1 MIPSLRPGD
10 KIAII
15 ATARK
20 ISHPEIEMAVRVFE
34 SWGLQVVVGQTIG
47 ASYNYFAGDDAL
59 RLQDLQQML
68 DDDSIKAIICG
79 RGGYG
84 TTRIIDQV
92 DFTRL
97 RKHPKWLVGFS
108 DVTALHSHIHNLG
121 LQSLHAIMPLLFPK
135 EGAEDSIETLRR
147 ALFGEDLNYTVAPH
161 AFNRTGTGTGQ
172 LVGGNL
178 SMLHT
183 LTGTR
188 SDISTE
194 GKILFLED
202 LCEYLYHIDRM
213 MVHLDRS
220 GKLANLAGL
229 IVGDMSDMN
238 DAAVSFGKTASEI
251 ILEHTGKYNYPVC
264 YGFPVGH
271 EPLNLALICGEEA
284 ELTVSEEGAQLRYCK
299 RQATD
304 KNKESAT
311 KHY

>member
-10 KIAII
+10 KIAIT

-20 ISHPEIEMAVRVFE
+20 ITFPEIEVAIRIFE
-34 SWGLQVVVGQTIG
+34 SWGLEVELGQSIG
-47 ASYNYFAGDDAL
+47 ASYNYFSGDDAL
-59 RLQDLQQML
+59 RLQDLQQFL
-68 DDDSIKAIICG
+68 DDESVKAIVCA

-92 DFTRL
+92 DFT
-97 RKHPKWLVGFS
+97 KFQQQPKWVVGFS
-108 DVTALHSHIHNLG
+108 DVTTLHGHIHNLG
-121 LQSLHAIMPLLFPK
+121 IESIHGIMPLLFPK
-135 EGAEDSIETLRR
+135 EGTADSIETLRR
-147 ALFGEDLNYTVAPH
+147 LLFGEELHYTTSPH
-161 AFNRTGTGTGQ
+161 ALNRTGTATGQ

-188 SDISTE
+188 SDISTA

-202 LCEYLYHIDRM
+202 LDEYLYHVDRM

-238 DAAVSFGKTASEI
+238 DTPVPFGKTANEI
-251 ILEHTGKYNYPVC
+251 ILEHAGKYNYPVC
-264 YGFPVGH
+264 FGFPVGH
-271 EPLNLALICGEEA
+271 EPLNLALVCGREA
-284 ELTVSEEGAQLRYCK
+284 ELQVSEAGVKLHYC
-299 RQATD
+299 
-304 KNKESAT
+304 
-311 KHY
+311 

>member
-15 ATARK
+15 STARK
-20 ISHPEIEMAVRVFE
+20 ITVPEIGVAIETFAQ
-34 SWGLQVVVGQTIG
+34 WGLEVVLGQTIG
-47 ASYNYFAGDDAL
+47 ASYNQFAGDDAL

-68 DDDSIKAIICG
+68 DDESIKAIVCA

-92 DFTRL
+92 DFTEF
-97 RKHPKWLVGFS
+97 KKKPKWLVGFS
-108 DVTALHSHIHNLG
+108 DVTALHSHIHTLG
-121 LQSLHAIMPLLFPK
+121 LESVHAIMPVLFQK
-135 EGAEDSIETLRR
+135 EGTAASIETLRR
-147 ALFGEDLNYTVAPH
+147 ILFGEEVIYTAAPH
-161 AFNRTGTGTGQ
+161 TFNRSGIATGQ

-188 SDISTE
+188 SDISTA

-202 LCEYLYHIDRM
+202 LDEYLYHIDRM

-229 IVGDMSDMN
+229 IIGDMSDMHDN
-238 DAAVSFGKTASEI
+238 TIPFGKTAYEI

-271 EPLNLALICGEEA
+271 EPLNLALVCGREA
-284 ELTVSEEGAQLRYCK
+284 RLDVA
-299 RQATD
+299 
-304 KNKESAT
+304 ESGVRLE
-311 KHY
+311 YSYSL

>member
-1 MIPSLRPGD
+1 MIPALCPGD
-10 KIAII
+10 KIAILS
-15 ATARK
+15 TARK
-20 ISHPEIEMAVRVFE
+20 ITEPEIAVAIQAFE
-34 SWGLQVVVGQTIG
+34 NWGLKVVLGQTIG
-47 ASYNYFAGDDAL
+47 ASYNQFAGNDAL

-68 DDDSIKAIICG
+68 DDESIKAIVCA

-92 DFTRL
+92 DFTSF
-97 RKHPKWLVGFS
+97 KKCPKWLVGFS
-108 DVTALHSHIHNLG
+108 DVTALHSQIHTLG
-121 LQSLHAIMPLLFPK
+121 LPSIHAIMPVLFHK
-135 EGAEDSIETLRR
+135 EGTSESIETLRR
-147 ALFGEDLNYTVAPH
+147 ALFGEELVYRAAAHP
-161 AFNRTGTGTGQ
+161 FNRTGTGSGL

-202 LCEYLYHIDRM
+202 LDEYLYHIDRM

-229 IVGDMSDMN
+229 VIGDMSDMN
-238 DAAVSFGKTASEI
+238 DNAIPFGKTAYEI

-271 EPLNLALICGEEA
+271 EPLNLALVCGRAAKLEVSEA
-284 ELTVSEEGAQLRYCK
+284 EIKLSYC
-299 RQATD
+299 
-304 KNKESAT
+304 
-311 KHY
+311 

>member
-1 MIPSLRPGD
+1 MIPALQPGNR
-10 KIAII
+10 IAILS
-15 ATARK
+15 TARK
-20 ISHPEIEMAVRVFE
+20 INPTELEAAIHTFE
-34 SWGLQVVVGQTIG
+34 SWGLEVVLGKTIG
-47 ASYNYFAGDDAL
+47 ASYNQFAGNDAL

-68 DDDSIKAIICG
+68 DDESIKAIVCA

-92 DFTRL
+92 DFTHFK
-97 RKHPKWLVGFS
+97 KHPKWLVGFS
-108 DVTALHSHIHNLG
+108 DVTTLHSHIHNLG
-121 LQSLHAIMPLLFPK
+121 IETIHAIMPVLFAK
-135 EGAEDSIETLRR
+135 EGAAPSVESLRQL
-147 ALFGEDLNYTVAPH
+147 LFGEDINYTSAPH
-161 AFNRTGTGTGQ
+161 EFNRTGTGIGQ

-188 SDISTE
+188 SDISTD

-202 LCEYLYHIDRM
+202 LDEYLYHIDRM

-229 IVGDMSDMN
+229 IVGDMSDMHDN
-238 DAAVSFGKTASEI
+238 TVPFGKTAYEI

-271 EPLNLALICGEEA
+271 EPLNLALVCGREA
-284 ELTVSEEGAQLRYCK
+284 ILEVNEAGVKLEYTE
-299 RQATD
+299 
-304 KNKESAT
+304 
-311 KHY
+311 

>member
-1 MIPSLRPGD
+1 MKIPALRPRD
-10 KIAII
+10 RIAII

-20 ISHPEIEMAVRVFE
+20 ITVPEIAVAVQTFE
-34 SWGLQVVVGQTIG
+34 SWGLEVVLGETIG
-47 ASYNYFAGDDAL
+47 ASYSQFAGDDAL
-59 RLQDLQQML
+59 RLQDLQRML
-68 DDDSIKAIICG
+68 DDPSIKAVVCA

-92 DFTRL
+92 DFTL
-97 RKHPKWLVGFS
+97 FRKHPKWLVGFS
-108 DVTALHSHIHNLG
+108 DVTALHSHIHTFG
-121 LQSLHAIMPLLFPK
+121 LESVHAIMPVLFPK
-135 EGAEDSIETLRR
+135 AGTEDSVETLRKV
-147 ALFGEDLNYTVAPH
+147 LFGEDIHYSAAPH
-161 AFNRTGTGTGQ
+161 AFNRTGTCTGA

-188 SDISTE
+188 SDISTN

-202 LCEYLYHIDRM
+202 LDEYLYHIDRM
-213 MVHLDRS
+213 LVHLDRS

-238 DAAVSFGKTASEI
+238 DNAVPFGKTAYEI

-271 EPLNLALICGEEA
+271 EPLNLALVCGREA
-284 ELTVSEEGAQLRYCK
+284 MLEVAPQGVTLSYCP
-299 RQATD
+299 
-304 KNKESAT
+304 
-311 KHY
+311 

>member
-1 MIPSLRPGD
+1 MIPALRPGD
-10 KIAII
+10 KIAIV

-20 ISHPEIEMAVRVFE
+20 ITLPEIELAIRTFKD
-34 SWGLQVVVGQTIG
+34 WGLQVILGESIG
-47 ASYNYFAGDDAL
+47 ASYNYFAGNDAL

-68 DDDSIKAIICG
+68 DNDSIKAIICA

-92 DFTRL
+92 DFTIFQQ
-97 RKHPKWLVGFS
+97 HPKWLVGFS

-121 LQSLHAIMPLLFPK
+121 LESIHAIMPLLFPK
-135 EGAEDSIETLRR
+135 EGTADSIETLRR
-147 ALFGEDLNYTVAPH
+147 VLFGEDVVYTAAPH
-161 AFNRTGTGTGQ
+161 AFNRTGTAIGQ

-202 LCEYLYHIDRM
+202 LCEYLYHVDRM
-213 MVHLDRS
+213 MVHMDRS
-220 GKLANLAGL
+220 GKLENLAGL
-229 IVGDMSDMN
+229 VIGDMSDMN
-238 DAAVSFGKTASEI
+238 DTPVPFGKTAYEI
-251 ILEHTGKYNYPVC
+251 ILEHTGKYNYPVA

-271 EPLNLALICGEEA
+271 EPLNLALICGRETA
-284 ELTVSEEGAQLRYCK
+284 LAVSESGVQLTYC
-299 RQATD
+299 
-304 KNKESAT
+304 
-311 KHY
+311 